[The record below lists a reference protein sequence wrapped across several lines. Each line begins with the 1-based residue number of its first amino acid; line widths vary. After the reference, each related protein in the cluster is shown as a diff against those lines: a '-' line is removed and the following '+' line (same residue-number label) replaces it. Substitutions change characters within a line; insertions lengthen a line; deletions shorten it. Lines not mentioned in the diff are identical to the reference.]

1 VSELPDLRELRSGAT
16 GMPLHADGG
25 GELGEL
31 HRQRRQRTLED
42 TTPLARDT
50 AMAYREVM
58 GDRRQRELA
67 ADSTRHEQSRSTYL

>member
-58 GDRRQRELA
+58 GDRREREQA
-67 ADSTRHEQSRSTYL
+67 ADSASRQPRGSTYL